1 MVSNI
6 DDIMLQFQMPYD
18 SKFILHTRVF
28 CLPLLIGRCHTG
40 IVGLFD
46 LPPHTELCGT
56 GTVSRNLQSTYIIS
70 KASNLLWYLYNY
82 IKHRLEKLTNVIHL
96 KLC

>member
-6 DDIMLQFQMPYD
+6 DDIMLQFRMPYD
-18 SKFILHTRVF
+18 SKFILHTRVL

-70 KASNLLWYLYNY
+70 KAYYGIMYNY
-82 IKHRLEKLTNVIHL
+82 IKHRRAKLTTL
-96 KLC
+96 